1 MSQEP
6 IVKHKIHGTPYISS
20 TLFINTDALK
30 KSSAPANAFG
40 PYTMPKGAS
49 KKVEHESFRASAS
62 THQRDEKVTKP
73 LGKLPPLCY
82 SSLESCTD
90 ATNNCSGHGECL
102 RKYGPEKGASGAE
115 CFACGCIASFEK
127 NKTTYWGGAA
137 CQKEDVSS
145 QFWILAGFSVLLMGL
160 VGWAIG
166 MMFSIGNE
174 KLPGVIG
181 AGVAPKTR

>member
-1 MSQEP
+1 
-6 IVKHKIHGTPYISS
+6 
-20 TLFINTDALK
+20 
-30 KSSAPANAFG
+30 
-40 PYTMPKGAS
+40 MPQGAS

-62 THQRDEKVTKP
+62 PHQRDEKVTKL
-73 LGKLPPLCY
+73 LGKLPALCY
-82 SSLESCTD
+82 SSLESCAD
-90 ATNNCSGHGECL
+90 ATNNCSGHGECF
-102 RKYGPEKGASGAE
+102 RKYGTAKGASGAE
-115 CFACGCIASFEK
+115 CFACGCVASFEK

>member
-1 MSQEP
+1 M
-6 IVKHKIHGTPYISS
+6 
-20 TLFINTDALK
+20 
-30 KSSAPANAFG
+30 
-40 PYTMPKGAS
+40 KG
-49 KKVEHESFRASAS
+49 
-62 THQRDEKVTKP
+62 QR
-73 LGKLPPLCY
+73 
-82 SSLESCTD
+82 
-90 ATNNCSGHGECL
+90 
-102 RKYGPEKGASGAE
+102 
-115 CFACGCIASFEK
+115 
-127 NKTTYWGGAA
+127 TTYWGGAA